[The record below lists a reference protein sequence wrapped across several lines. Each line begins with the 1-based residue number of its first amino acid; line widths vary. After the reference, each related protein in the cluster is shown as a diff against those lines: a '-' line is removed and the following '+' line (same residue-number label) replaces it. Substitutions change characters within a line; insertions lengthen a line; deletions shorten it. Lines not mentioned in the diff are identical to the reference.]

1 MKLSRAL
8 PIVVIC
14 TSIDNA
20 KDIYKCQEVIKHL
33 NLAEDPLQVL
43 AMMIIQSEEAA
54 AVLRNVSKFYP
65 VITGMPTGIYLS

>member
-14 TSIDNA
+14 TSVENA
-20 KDIYKCQEVIKHL
+20 KDSQEVIKHH